1 MASKKPQE
9 GFEALYKRLEE
20 MVFRLESGGLT
31 LKEALDLYEEGMTL
45 ARRCQ
50 EILQK
55 AELRVTKLRD
65 DFSSRPGAVR
75 EEAAGYETGPGD
87 EDTALE

>member
-9 GFEALYKRLEE
+9 GFETLYKRLEE
-20 MVFRLESGGLT
+20 TVSRLESGGLT
-31 LKEALDLYEEGMTL
+31 LKESLDLYEEGMTL

-55 AELRVTKLRD
+55 AELRVTKLQEE
-65 DFSSRPGAVR
+65 FSSRPGAVR
-75 EEAAGYETGPGD
+75 EEAAGYETELGD
-87 EDTALE
+87 EDIALE